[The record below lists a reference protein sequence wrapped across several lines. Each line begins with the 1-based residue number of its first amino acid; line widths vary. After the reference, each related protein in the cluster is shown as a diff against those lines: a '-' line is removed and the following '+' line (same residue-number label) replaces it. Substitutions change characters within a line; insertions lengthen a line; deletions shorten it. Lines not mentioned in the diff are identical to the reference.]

1 MDARSPRLPPDK
13 LTCTHVAQLL
23 ANAPLDLI
31 ELAIPL
37 RGVLRLNRLLQARA
51 SRTPSAPR
59 PFHVARRTSD
69 AQLPRVIICLE
80 EIGRTRFT
88 QHQTKVINVVAL
100 FSLFAH
106 FVACLW

>member
-1 MDARSPRLPPDK
+1 MLYGACSGGSTPD
-13 LTCTHVAQLL
+13 TTLL
-23 ANAPLDLI
+23 ALV
-31 ELAIPL
+31 
-37 RGVLRLNRLLQARA
+37 VL
-51 SRTPSAPR
+51 
-59 PFHVARRTSD
+59 HVARRTSD

-106 FVACLW
+106 FVASLW

>member
-1 MDARSPRLPPDK
+1 M
-13 LTCTHVAQLL
+13 AQLL

-51 SRTPSAPR
+51 SRTASAR
-59 PFHVARRTSD
+59 PFPVSAASFHVARCTSD